1 MRLYVSVYDA
11 MKLTTSSP
19 KNSTIY
25 YVQKSYR
32 IGSKTSTKTIERFG
46 SLEELKAR
54 AGDMDS
60 IE

>member
-1 MRLYVSVYDA
+1 

-25 YVQKSYR
+25 YVQKSYS